1 MLFRSKSV
9 YLNTP
14 KTHLPNMLRTTST
27 LVLFLATVSAFSVQQ
42 LASRIGARNQPTAV
56 FLYLDSLS
64 GPNVLAPRV
73 SVFGSYLDGLPG
85 KTFSTPIVTIV
96 PTPAAPVASTA
107 RSTGSGVGS
116 YLDGLPGKTFTTPVI
131 VLEASPRSG
140 GAGIGSYLDGL
151 PGKTF
156 STPVFAKSVP
166 APSGKGMGGYLDGL
180 PGKTFTTPVVAMTPS
195 VAVTKPVAKSSTGFG
210 SYLAGL

>member
-1 MLFRSKSV
+1 
-9 YLNTP
+9 
-14 KTHLPNMLRTTST
+14 MLRSTCT

-42 LASRIGARNQPTAV
+42 LASRISARNQPTAV

-64 GPNVLAPRV
+64 RPNDLAPRA
-73 SVFGSYLDGLPG
+73 SAFGSYLDGLPG
-85 KTFSTPIVTIV
+85 KTFSTPVVTIV
-96 PTPAAPVASTA
+96 PTPAAPVASSA

-131 VLEASPRSG
+131 VLEAAPRSG

-156 STPVFAKSVP
+156 TTPVFAKSVP
-166 APSGKGMGGYLDGL
+166 VAAAVASGKGMGGYLDGL

-195 VAVTKPVAKSSTGFG
+195 VAAAKPAAKSRSGFG
-210 SYLAGL
+210 SYLDGL

>member
-1 MLFRSKSV
+1 M
-9 YLNTP
+9 
-14 KTHLPNMLRTTST
+14 
-27 LVLFLATVSAFSVQQ
+27 
-42 LASRIGARNQPTAV
+42 
-56 FLYLDSLS
+56 
-64 GPNVLAPRV
+64 
-73 SVFGSYLDGLPG
+73 
-85 KTFSTPIVTIV
+85 
-96 PTPAAPVASTA
+96 
-107 RSTGSGVGS
+107 
-116 YLDGLPGKTFTTPVI
+116 I

-195 VAVTKPVAKSSTGFG
+195 VAVTKPAAKSSTGFG